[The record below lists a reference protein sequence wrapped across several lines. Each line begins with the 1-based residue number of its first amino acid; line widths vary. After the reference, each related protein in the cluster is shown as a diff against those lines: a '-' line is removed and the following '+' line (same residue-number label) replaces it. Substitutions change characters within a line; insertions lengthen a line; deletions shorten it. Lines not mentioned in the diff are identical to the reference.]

1 MRCSRSSR
9 PNTAW
14 TKSTCSPRPVDPAP
28 TVEYAGCD
36 PGFAVRYCEYDGEH
50 NLPRYAP
57 KGIWDF
63 FKTL

>member
-1 MRCSRSSR
+1 MSM
-9 PNTAW
+9 
-14 TKSTCSPRPVDPAP
+14 PVDPAP

-36 PGFAVRYCEYDGEH
+36 AGFAVRYCEYDGEH
-50 NLPRYAP
+50 NLPAYAP